1 MALAIVTIAGRTYR
15 MGCDEGQ
22 EKRLEELAAIVDAKI
37 AEMRENFGEI
47 GDQRIVV
54 MAALQIADEVADAR
68 GRIAALETQV
78 AALRAQNDESR
89 RRDAAVEARL
99 EQTFGNAAARLE
111 QLARDLSRKEGEK
124 DAALSDLPGK
134 L

>member
-1 MALAIVTIAGRTYR
+1 M
-15 MGCDEGQ
+15 
-22 EKRLEELAAIVDAKI
+22 
-37 AEMRENFGEI
+37 
-47 GDQRIVV
+47 
-54 MAALQIADEVADAR
+54 
-68 GRIAALETQV
+68 
-78 AALRAQNDESR
+78 RAQNDESR